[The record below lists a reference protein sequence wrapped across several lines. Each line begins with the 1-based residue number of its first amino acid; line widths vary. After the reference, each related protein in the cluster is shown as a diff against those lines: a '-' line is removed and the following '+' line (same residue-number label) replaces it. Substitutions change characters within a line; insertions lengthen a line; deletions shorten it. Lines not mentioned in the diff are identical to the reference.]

1 MSSASSEASRAAPA
15 VGSMVVELRGGE
27 FTVVVGCRGAA
38 RDLARLIGFDPVD
51 QTRIATAVSEIVRN
65 SVQYAPSA
73 TLTLRQLELPGRRGI
88 EVVVEDRGPGIAD
101 IGRVLQGGYST
112 SGGLGLGI
120 AGARKLMDEF
130 EIESL
135 PSRGTRVRMC
145 KWLVLGGLAGSG
157 EPGTAR
163 GVVGDLGADAEMG
176 GSGGSDVAGV
186 V

>member
-1 MSSASSEASRAAPA
+1 M
-15 VGSMVVELRGGE
+15 
-27 FTVVVGCRGAA
+27 VVGCRGAA

-65 SVQYAPSA
+65 AVQYAPSA
-73 TLTLRQLELPGRRGI
+73 ALTLRQLELPGRRGL
-88 EVVVEDRGPGIAD
+88 EVVVEDRGPGIAELE
-101 IGRVLQGGYST
+101 RALQGGYST

-120 AGARKLMDEF
+120 SGARKLMDEF

-145 KWLVLGGLAGSG
+145 KWLVLEGLAGPG
-157 EPGTAR
+157 EPGIAK
-163 GVVGDLGADAEMG
+163 GVVGDPGSDARMG
-176 GSGGSDVAGV
+176 GGGGLDVAGV